1 MKVGRSQSGS
11 YKEVKKTGGTWYHTD
26 VSKQQ
31 VVVQANREVLTGQ
44 AEGTGQTA
52 GQGPEQVICRDIS
65 RLEHWLH
72 RQGDNINPSENRLI
86 RASLGFPTRQI
97 GVTGET
103 DTENKTGVDTRSEIH
118 TTSKFSITTS
128 ILGTICKQ
136 TQSGNLDYKF
146 TQDFFGVLIYPFTH
160 TGMLLRNLDLTM
172 LVIHSFIFCLLGT
185 KPNQVEV
192 SGWLWIWN
200 LPFFIWCTGKKTW
213 HCPSMLSDGDN
224 LRLPCEC
231 MHPSSTSRNKDT
243 MQMPRGVT
251 LSLGHSLE
259 QFQLSVTP

>member
-1 MKVGRSQSGS
+1 MKAGRSQRGS

-44 AEGTGQTA
+44 EEGTGETA

-72 RQGDNINPSENRLI
+72 RQGDNINPSESRLI
-86 RASLGFPTRQI
+86 RASLGFPTREI

-118 TTSKFSITTS
+118 TTSKFSITTL

-136 TQSGNLDYKF
+136 TQSGKLD
-146 TQDFFGVLIYPFTH
+146 H
-160 TGMLLRNLDLTM
+160 
-172 LVIHSFIFCLLGT
+172 
-185 KPNQVEV
+185 
-192 SGWLWIWN
+192 
-200 LPFFIWCTGKKTW
+200 KKKKKEKKRKKNFKQKSE
-213 HCPSMLSDGDN
+213 PRKKSYMQEEMMS
-224 LRLPCEC
+224 
-231 MHPSSTSRNKDT
+231 KDIGNHVDE
-243 MQMPRGVT
+243 RKAT
-251 LSLGHSLE
+251 LFL
-259 QFQLSVTP
+259 